1 MRKVIIFEKIRAY
14 RRAHG
19 LTQEQFGALL
29 GVSAQAV
36 SKWEREECHPDIIFL
51 PELARVLGCA
61 VDDLFESA
69 NEA

>member
-1 MRKVIIFEKIRAY
+1 MRKVIIFKKIKAY

-19 LTQEQFGALL
+19 LTQGQFGDLL

-51 PELARVLGCA
+51 PELARVLECS
-61 VDDLFESA
+61 VDDLFAEDA
-69 NEA
+69 I